1 MEVCVSVDKSSANS
15 PTSEDRLW
23 AALAYLFS
31 PLAPII
37 ILLLEDKKDRP
48 YIKEHNV
55 QALVYGIALYVMW
68 SFIGLLTL
76 GFIGLCLIPIGIAAS
91 LYEIYLAYKAY
102 QGESI
107 EIPVITNFVKN
118 QGWA

>member
-1 MEVCVSVDKSSANS
+1 MAEKKVAANS
-15 PTSEDRLW
+15 PSSDDRLL

-31 PLAPII
+31 PLAPLI
-37 ILLLEDKKDRP
+37 ILVLEDKKERP
-48 YIKEHNV
+48 FIREHNA
-55 QALVYGIALYVMW
+55 QALVYGIALYVLW
-68 SFIGLLTL
+68 SIIGVLTL
-76 GFIGLCLIPIGIAAS
+76 GLIGLCLIPVGLAAS
-91 LYEIYLAYKAY
+91 IYVFFLSYKAY